1 MEYGF
6 EQISIDFTTFVFL
19 VLLLIPELICIF
31 LNIKT
36 KNKYYF
42 IASAIINVLTM
53 VLIVTIAP
61 LIHANDHCEA
71 LYTHGPGIDIAL
83 YSSGVPCMQAPDL
96 FFPMFLGISLGVFV
110 IGLIMAIKNRRRKH
124 AK

>member
-42 IASAIINVLTM
+42 IASAIINVITM
-53 VLIVTIAP
+53 VLIVTVAP
-61 LIHANDHCEA
+61 LIHANDNCKGF
-71 LYTHGPGIDIAL
+71 YIQGPGIGIPSF
-83 YSSGVPCMQAPDL
+83 SSDTPCMQSPDL
-96 FFPMFLGISLGVFV
+96 FFPMFLGISLGIFI